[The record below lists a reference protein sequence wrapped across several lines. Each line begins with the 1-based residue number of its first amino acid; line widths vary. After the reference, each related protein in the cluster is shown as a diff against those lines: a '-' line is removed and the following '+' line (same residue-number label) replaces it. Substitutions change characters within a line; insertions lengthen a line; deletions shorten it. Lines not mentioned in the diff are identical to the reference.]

1 MRAKRGY
8 LMPASIR
15 RLIMITAPVVLTACA
30 GPSFDPEA
38 ARDPIGD
45 FRMGHN
51 IVVADAPQQG
61 PFSRDVTDEEWETAL
76 AQAIE
81 TRLRGYSGTGLYH
94 IGVKV
99 EAYVAAR
106 SGVPVVYSPRS
117 ILLLAVNVYDNRTG
131 QRLNADP
138 HRLTVYESTT
148 GGSAV
153 LGSGLTRAREDQIAG
168 LSANA
173 AESLEDWLRE
183 NAAWFDRAPVDGEP
197 VPFPGPS
204 APAAEAA
211 PSVSAAAPPPA

>member
-1 MRAKRGY
+1 
-8 LMPASIR
+8 MPSLLR
-15 RLIMITAPVVLTACA
+15 RLIVVAPLLLAACA
-30 GPSFDPEA
+30 AQPFDPEA
-38 ARDPIGD
+38 PRDPIGD

-51 IVVADAPQQG
+51 IVVANAPQQG
-61 PFSRDVTDEEWETAL
+61 PFSRDVTDEEWEAAL
-76 AQAIE
+76 TQAIE

-94 IGVKV
+94 VGVKV

-173 AESLEDWLRE
+173 AEALEAWLKE
-183 NAAWFDRAPVDGEP
+183 NAAWFDREPVEGEP
-197 VPFPGPS
+197 VPY
-204 APAAEAA
+204 PAAAATPAGATPAATTPAA
-211 PSVSAAAPPPA
+211 PTPAVPPA

>member
-1 MRAKRGY
+1 
-8 LMPASIR
+8 MPAALY
-15 RLIMITAPVVLTACA
+15 RLMIATPVVLAACA
-30 GPSFDPEA
+30 SQPFDPEA

-61 PFSRDVTDEEWETAL
+61 PFSRDVSDEEWEAAL

-81 TRLRGYSGTGLYH
+81 TRLRGYAGTGLYH
-94 IGVKV
+94 VGVKV

-117 ILLLAVNVYDNRTG
+117 VLLLAVNVYDNRTG

-153 LGSGLTRAREDQIAG
+153 LGSGLTRGREEQIAG

-173 AESLEDWLRE
+173 AEALEDWLRE
-183 NAAWFDRAPVDGEP
+183 NAAWFDREPVAGEP
-197 VPFPGPS
+197 VPFPAAADPD
-204 APAAEAA
+204 APDTPAA
-211 PSVSAAAPPPA
+211 SPPPA